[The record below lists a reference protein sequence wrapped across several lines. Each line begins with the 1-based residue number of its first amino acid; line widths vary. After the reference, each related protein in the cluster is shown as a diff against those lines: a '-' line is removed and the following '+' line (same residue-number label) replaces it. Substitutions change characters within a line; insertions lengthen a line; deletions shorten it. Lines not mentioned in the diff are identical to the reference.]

1 MVKKLKPRSWLILI
15 IAIGTI
21 SLTIGLVLGL
31 QNELVNMFNIDPTAI
46 AAFEDILEQYLAG
59 IPLPKAV

>member
-1 MVKKLKPRSWLILI
+1 MKPRSWLILI

-31 QNELVNMFNIDPTAI
+31 QDELVNLFNIDPTAV
-46 AAFEDILEQYLAG
+46 AALEDFLEQYLAG
-59 IPLPKAV
+59 IPLPRAI